1 MPVLEGFLKG
11 DIDPDRDKYYGVT
24 IMRLCLYQPDIPQ
37 NTGAAIRLCAGLGVP
52 LDIIEPCGFP
62 LDDAK
67 LRRVAM
73 DYGAAVDLVRH
84 DSWDSFLVKRSLNS
98 RLILMTTKASLSYT
112 EFQFQPDDIL
122 IAGRESSG
130 VPQDVHD
137 RVDARVIVPI
147 KTRSFNVIVASGII
161 LSEALRQIA

>member
-1 MPVLEGFLKG
+1 
-11 DIDPDRDKYYGVT
+11 
-24 IMRLCLYQPDIPQ
+24 MRLCLYQPDIPQ

-73 DYGAAVDLVRH
+73 DYGGSVDLSRH
-84 DSWDSFLVKRSLNS
+84 DSWESFIATRSSTS
-98 RLILMTTKASLSYT
+98 RLILMTTKASLPYT
-112 EFQFQPDDIL
+112 DFEFQRDDIL

-130 VPQDVHD
+130 VPENVHQA
-137 RVDARVIVPI
+137 VDASVIVPI

-161 LSEALRQIA
+161 LSEALRQTA